1 MKESIEV
8 EVKIPIENRKS
19 VEEALHRIGAQKTNS
34 ETQVDAY
41 FDHPARAFQETD
53 EALRL
58 RSRHPEV
65 EGAEKDNTIPTPYE
79 LTYKGPKLES
89 RSKSRVELSVHI
101 SNIDNARLI
110 LESLGFKHV
119 ATISKRRVFYTVG
132 SITVSVDDVED
143 VGLFLEL
150 ERVVTSRRDMNP
162 ALDMIFNLIERLGLD
177 SNNSIRASYLEL
189 FLQGGFS

>member
-8 EVKIPIENRKS
+8 EVKIPIEHRKS
-19 VEEALHRIGAQKTNS
+19 VEAALLRIGAQRLNS
-34 ETQVDAY
+34 ETQVDVY

-58 RSRHPEV
+58 RSRHPDV
-65 EGAEKDNTIPTPYE
+65 EGDELDSTVPPPYE
-79 LTYKGPKLES
+79 MTYKGPKLES
-89 RSKSRVELSVHI
+89 QSKSRIELSVHI
-101 SNIDNARLI
+101 SNIDSARLI

-119 ATISKRRVFYTVG
+119 ATISKRRVFYTID

-150 ERVVTSRRDMNP
+150 ERIVTSRGDMSP

-177 SNNSIRASYLEL
+177 SNNSIRTSYLEL
-189 FLQGGFS
+189 FLQG

>member
-19 VEEALHRIGAQKTNS
+19 VEEALHRIGAQKMNS
-34 ETQVDAY
+34 ETQVDVY

-58 RSRHPEV
+58 RSRHPDV
-65 EGAEKDNTIPTPYE
+65 EGDEKDNTIPTPYE

-89 RSKSRVELSVHI
+89 RSKSRVELSVNI
-101 SNIDNARLI
+101 SNINSARSI

-119 ATISKRRVFYTVG
+119 ATISKRRVFYTVD
-132 SITVSVDDVED
+132 SVTVSVDDVED

-150 ERVVTSRRDMNP
+150 ERVVTSRGDMNP
-162 ALDMIFNLIERLGLD
+162 TLDIIFNLIERLGLD
-177 SNNSIRASYLEL
+177 SNKSIRASYLEL
-189 FLQGGFS
+189 FLQG

>member
-19 VEEALHRIGAQKTNS
+19 VETALHRIGAQQMNS

-58 RSRHPEV
+58 RSRHPEA
-65 EGAEKDNTIPTPYE
+65 EGAQKDNTIPTPYE

-89 RSKSRVELSVHI
+89 RSKSRVEHTVLI
-101 SNIDNARLI
+101 SNIDSARLI
-110 LESLGFKHV
+110 LENLGFKHV
-119 ATISKRRVFYTVG
+119 ATISKRRVFYTVD

-150 ERVVTSRRDMNP
+150 ERIVTSRSDMNP

-177 SNNSIRASYLEL
+177 SKHSIRTSYLEL
-189 FLQGGFS
+189 FLRG

>member
-19 VEEALHRIGAQKTNS
+19 IEEALRRIGAQKLNS

-41 FDHPARAFQETD
+41 FDHPARSFQETD

-58 RSRHPEV
+58 RSRYPDVDGNEP
-65 EGAEKDNTIPTPYE
+65 DNTIPLPYE

-101 SNIDNARLI
+101 SNIDSARSI

-119 ATISKRRVFYTVG
+119 ATISKRRVFYTVD
-132 SITVSVDDVED
+132 SITVSVDDVDD

-150 ERVVTSRRDMNP
+150 ERVVTSKRDMNP
-162 ALDMIFNLIERLGLD
+162 ALNMIFNLIERLGLD
-177 SNNSIRASYLEL
+177 SNSSIRTSYLEL
-189 FLQGGFS
+189 FLQGEFS

>member
-19 VEEALHRIGAQKTNS
+19 VETALHRIGAQQMNS

-58 RSRHPEV
+58 RSRHPEA
-65 EGAEKDNTIPTPYE
+65 EGAHKDNTIPTPYE

-89 RSKSRVELSVHI
+89 RSKSRVEHTVLI
-101 SNIDNARLI
+101 SNIDSARLI
-110 LESLGFKHV
+110 LENLGFKHV
-119 ATISKRRVFYTVG
+119 ATISKRRVFYTVD

-150 ERVVTSRRDMNP
+150 ERIVTSRSDMNP

-177 SNNSIRASYLEL
+177 SKSSIRTSYLEL
-189 FLQGGFS
+189 FLRG

>member
-1 MKESIEV
+1 MNESIEV

-19 VEEALHRIGAQKTNS
+19 VEAALHRIGAQKMNS
-34 ETQVDAY
+34 EIQVDAY

-65 EGAEKDNTIPTPYE
+65 EGDAKDNSVPTPYE

-89 RSKSRVELSVHI
+89 RSKSRIELSVHI
-101 SNIDNARLI
+101 SNIDSARLI

-119 ATISKRRVFYTVG
+119 ATISKRRVFYTVD

-150 ERVVTSRRDMNP
+150 EQVVTSKRDMNP
-162 ALDMIFNLIERLGLD
+162 ALNKIFNLIERLGLD
-177 SNNSIRASYLEL
+177 SNSSIRTSYLEL

>member
-19 VEEALHRIGAQKTNS
+19 VEEALRRIGAQRLNS

-58 RSRHPEV
+58 RSRHPDVAGKEP
-65 EGAEKDNTIPTPYE
+65 DNTFPPPYE

-101 SNIDNARLI
+101 SNIDSARSI

-119 ATISKRRVFYTVG
+119 ATISKRRVFYTVD
-132 SITVSVDDVED
+132 SITVSVDDVDD

-150 ERVVTSRRDMNP
+150 ERVVTSKRDMNP
-162 ALDMIFNLIERLGLD
+162 ALNMIFNLIERLGLD
-177 SNNSIRASYLEL
+177 SNSSIRTSYLEL
-189 FLQGGFS
+189 FLQGEFS

>member
-19 VEEALHRIGAQKTNS
+19 VEEALNRIGAQKMNS
-34 ETQVDAY
+34 ETQVDTY
-41 FDHPARAFQETD
+41 FDHPARAFQKTD

-58 RSRHPEV
+58 RNRHPEV
-65 EGAEKDNTIPTPYE
+65 EGDEKDNTTTTPYE

-101 SNIDNARLI
+101 SNIDSAQLI

-119 ATISKRRVFYTVG
+119 ATISKRRVFYTID

-150 ERVVTSRRDMNP
+150 ERIVASRDDMNP
-162 ALDMIFNLIERLGLD
+162 ALDMIFNLVERLGLD
-177 SNNSIRASYLEL
+177 SSNSIRTSYLEL
-189 FLQGGFS
+189 FLQG

>member
-19 VEEALHRIGAQKTNS
+19 VEEALHRIGAQQMNS

-58 RSRHPEV
+58 RSRHPEA
-65 EGAEKDNTIPTPYE
+65 EGAQKDNTLPTPYE

-89 RSKSRVELSVHI
+89 RSKSRVEHSVLI
-101 SNIDNARLI
+101 SNIDSAWLI

-119 ATISKRRVFYTVG
+119 ATISKRRVFYTVD
-132 SITVSVDDVED
+132 SITVSIDDVED

-150 ERVVTSRRDMNP
+150 ERIVTSRSNMNP

-177 SNNSIRASYLEL
+177 SKSSIRTSYLEL
-189 FLQGGFS
+189 FLRG

>member
-19 VEEALHRIGAQKTNS
+19 VEEALHRIGAQRLNG

-41 FDHPARAFQETD
+41 FDHPVRTFQETD

-58 RSRHPEV
+58 RSRHPDV
-65 EGAEKDNTIPTPYE
+65 EGDELDSTIPPPYE
-79 LTYKGPKLES
+79 MTYKGPKLES

-101 SNIDNARLI
+101 SNIDSARSI

-119 ATISKRRVFYTVG
+119 ATISKRRVFYTVD
-132 SITVSVDDVED
+132 SITVSIDDVED

-177 SNNSIRASYLEL
+177 SNNSIRTSYLEL
-189 FLQGGFS
+189 FLQG

>member
-1 MKESIEV
+1 MNESIEV

-19 VEEALHRIGAQKTNS
+19 VENALHRIGAQRLNS
-34 ETQVDAY
+34 ETQVDVY

-58 RSRHPEV
+58 RSRHPDVDGDES
-65 EGAEKDNTIPTPYE
+65 DNAIPAQYE

-101 SNIDNARLI
+101 SNIDSARSI
-110 LESLGFKHV
+110 LENLGFKYV
-119 ATISKRRVFYTVG
+119 ATISKRRVFYTVD
-132 SITVSVDDVED
+132 SIAISVDDVED

-150 ERVVTSRRDMNP
+150 ERVVASRRDMNP

-177 SNNSIRASYLEL
+177 SNNSIKTSYLEL

>member
-65 EGAEKDNTIPTPYE
+65 EGVENDNTIPTPYE

-89 RSKSRVELSVHI
+89 RSKSRIELSVHI
-101 SNIDNARLI
+101 SNIDSARSI
-110 LESLGFKHV
+110 LESLGFKYM
-119 ATISKRRVFYTVG
+119 ATISKRRVFYTVD
-132 SITVSVDDVED
+132 SIAISVDDVED

-177 SNNSIRASYLEL
+177 LNNSIRTSYLEL
-189 FLQGGFS
+189 FLQGRFP

>member
-8 EVKIPIENRKS
+8 EVKIPIENRTS
-19 VEEALHRIGAQKTNS
+19 VEEALHRIGAQRLNS
-34 ETQVDAY
+34 ETQVDVY
-41 FDHPARAFQETD
+41 FDHPVRVFQETD

-58 RSRHPEV
+58 RSRHPDV
-65 EGAEKDNTIPTPYE
+65 EGDEPDNTIFPPYE

-101 SNIDNARLI
+101 SNIDSARSI

-119 ATISKRRVFYTVG
+119 ATISKRRVFYTVD

-162 ALDMIFNLIERLGLD
+162 ALDMIFDLIERLGLD
-177 SNNSIRASYLEL
+177 SNNSIRTSYLEL